1 MDIEKQTLVPN
12 HDLWLLMGKIH
23 HKRMLLRQ
31 RELNEYNIPTRQLYM
46 LQLIRDLGSKTT
58 ISEIAKTVEREVE
71 SISRQLVSM
80 EKDGLIK
87 RTRVS
92 PKSRLLKI
100 ELTEKGIKLAKIS
113 GKSKAMDKII
123 SVLNTEEQQILYSLL
138 NRMLIAINEYAS
150 ENNT

>member
-1 MDIEKQTLVPN
+1 MNMEKQTLVSN

-23 HKRMLLRQ
+23 HKRILLRQ

-46 LQLIRDLGSKTT
+46 LQAIRDLGSKTT
-58 ISEIAKTVEREVE
+58 ISEMAKTVEREVE
-71 SISRQLVSM
+71 SISRQMVTM
-80 EKDGLIK
+80 EKDGLIT

-100 ELTEKGIKLAKIS
+100 ELTERGIKLAKIS

-123 SVLNTEEQQILYSLL
+123 SVLNTEEQQKLYSLL
-138 NRMLIAINEYAS
+138 YRMLIAINEYSS

>member
-1 MDIEKQTLVPN
+1 MDMEKQTLVSN

-23 HKRMLLRQ
+23 HKRILLRQ

-46 LQLIRDLGSKTT
+46 LQLIRDLGLKTT

-71 SISRQLVSM
+71 SISRQMVSM
-80 EKDGLIK
+80 EKDGLIT

-100 ELTEKGIKLAKIS
+100 ELTEKGSQLAKIS

>member
-31 RELNEYNIPTRQLYM
+31 KELKEYNIPTRQLYM
-46 LQLIRDLGSKTT
+46 LQLIRDLGLKTT

>member
-1 MDIEKQTLVPN
+1 MEKQTLVPN

-23 HKRMLLRQ
+23 HKRILLRQ

-46 LQLIRDLGSKTT
+46 LQAIRDLGSKTT

-71 SISRQLVSM
+71 SISRQMVSM
-80 EKDGLIK
+80 EKDGLIT

-100 ELTEKGIKLAKIS
+100 ELTEKGSQLAKIS

-123 SVLNTEEQQILYSLL
+123 SVLNTEEQQKLYSLL
-138 NRMLIAINEYAS
+138 YRMLIAINEYSS

>member
-31 RELNEYNIPTRQLYM
+31 KELKEYNIPTRQLYM
-46 LQLIRDLGSKTT
+46 LQLIRDLGPKTT

-71 SISRQLVSM
+71 SISRQMVSM
-80 EKDGLIK
+80 EKDGLIT

-100 ELTEKGIKLAKIS
+100 ELTEKGSQLAKIS

-123 SVLNTEEQQILYSLL
+123 SVLNTEEQQKLYSLL
-138 NRMLIAINEYAS
+138 YRMLIAINEYSS

>member
-31 RELNEYNIPTRQLYM
+31 KELKEYNIPTRQLYM
-46 LQLIRDLGSKTT
+46 LQLIRDLGLKTT

-123 SVLNTEEQQILYSLL
+123 SVLNTEEQQKLYSLL

>member
-31 RELNEYNIPTRQLYM
+31 KELKEYNIPTRQLYM
-46 LQLIRDLGSKTT
+46 LQLIRDLGLKTT
-58 ISEIAKTVEREVE
+58 ISEIAKIVEREVE

-123 SVLNTEEQQILYSLL
+123 SVLNTEEQQKLYSLL

>member
-1 MDIEKQTLVPN
+1 MEKQTLVPN

-31 RELNEYNIPTRQLYM
+31 KELKEYNIPTRQLYM
-46 LQLIRDLGSKTT
+46 LQAIRDLGSKTT

-71 SISRQLVSM
+71 SISRQMVSM

-100 ELTEKGIKLAKIS
+100 ELTEKGSQLAKIS

-123 SVLNTEEQQILYSLL
+123 SVLNTEEQQKLYSLL

>member
-1 MDIEKQTLVPN
+1 
-12 HDLWLLMGKIH
+12 
-23 HKRMLLRQ
+23 
-31 RELNEYNIPTRQLYM
+31 M
-46 LQLIRDLGSKTT
+46 LQLIRDLGLKTT

-123 SVLNTEEQQILYSLL
+123 SVLNTEEQQKLYSLL

>member
-1 MDIEKQTLVPN
+1 MEKQTLVSN

-23 HKRMLLRQ
+23 HKRILLRQ
-31 RELNEYNIPTRQLYM
+31 RELSEYNIPTRQLYM
-46 LQLIRDLGSKTT
+46 LQAIKDLGSKTT
-58 ISEIAKTVEREVE
+58 ISEMAKTVEREVE

-123 SVLNTEEQQILYSLL
+123 SVLNTEEQQKLYSLL
-138 NRMLIAINEYAS
+138 NRMLIAINEDAS

>member
-31 RELNEYNIPTRQLYM
+31 KELKEYNIPTRQLYM
-46 LQLIRDLGSKTT
+46 LQLIRDLGLKTT

-100 ELTEKGIKLAKIS
+100 ELTEKGIKLAKLS

>member
-31 RELNEYNIPTRQLYM
+31 KELKEYNIPTRQLYM
-46 LQLIRDLGSKTT
+46 LQAIRDLGSKTT

-123 SVLNTEEQQILYSLL
+123 SVLNTEEQQKLYSLL
-138 NRMLIAINEYAS
+138 YRMLIAINEYSS

>member
-31 RELNEYNIPTRQLYM
+31 KELKEYNIPTRQLYM
-46 LQLIRDLGSKTT
+46 LQAIRDLGSKTT
-58 ISEIAKTVEREVE
+58 ISEMAKTVEREVE

-123 SVLNTEEQQILYSLL
+123 SVLNTEEQQKLYSLL
-138 NRMLIAINEYAS
+138 NRMLIAINEDAS

>member
-1 MDIEKQTLVPN
+1 MEKQTLVPN
-12 HDLWLLMGKIH
+12 HDLWLLMGKVH

-31 RELNEYNIPTRQLYM
+31 RELNEYNIPSRQLYM
-46 LQLIRDLGSKTT
+46 LHLIRDLGSKTT
-58 ISEIAKTVEREVE
+58 IAEMAKTVEREVE
-71 SISRQLVSM
+71 SISRQMVSM

-100 ELTEKGIKLAKIS
+100 ELTEKGSQLAKIS

-123 SVLNTEEQQILYSLL
+123 SVLNTEEQQKLYSLL
-138 NRMLIAINEYAS
+138 YRMLIAINEYSS

>member
-1 MDIEKQTLVPN
+1 MEKQTLVPN

-23 HKRMLLRQ
+23 HKRILLRQ

-46 LQLIRDLGSKTT
+46 LQAIRDLGSKTT

-71 SISRQLVSM
+71 SISRQMVSM

-100 ELTEKGIKLAKIS
+100 ELTEKGSQLAKIS

-123 SVLNTEEQQILYSLL
+123 SVLNTEEQQKLYSLL
-138 NRMLIAINEYAS
+138 YRMLIAINEYSS

>member
-31 RELNEYNIPTRQLYM
+31 KELKEYNIPTRQLYM
-46 LQLIRDLGSKTT
+46 LQLIRDLGLKTT

-123 SVLNTEEQQILYSLL
+123 SVLNTEEQQKLYSLL
-138 NRMLIAINEYAS
+138 YRMLIAINEYSS

>member
-1 MDIEKQTLVPN
+1 MEKQTLVPN

-23 HKRMLLRQ
+23 HKRILLRQ

-46 LQLIRDLGSKTT
+46 LQLIRDLGPKTT

-71 SISRQLVSM
+71 SISRQMVSM

-100 ELTEKGIKLAKIS
+100 ELTEKGSQLAKIS

-123 SVLNTEEQQILYSLL
+123 SVLNTEEQQKLYSLL
-138 NRMLIAINEYAS
+138 YRMLIAINEYSS

>member
-1 MDIEKQTLVPN
+1 MEKQTLVPN

-23 HKRMLLRQ
+23 HKRILLRQ

-46 LQLIRDLGSKTT
+46 LQLIRDLGLKTT

-71 SISRQLVSM
+71 SISRQMVSM
-80 EKDGLIK
+80 EKDGLIT

-100 ELTEKGIKLAKIS
+100 ELTEKGSQLAKIS

-123 SVLNTEEQQILYSLL
+123 SVLNTEEQQKLYSLL
-138 NRMLIAINEYAS
+138 YRMLIAINEYSS